1 MLLRTKLRNFIK
13 VVADEAEQNPEFAE
27 RLHAVLDTASTTLAV
42 KNSSKSGRGNIR
54 GQRPANRRPAA
65 VLDPVSLATQGEE
78 ILRQELATLTLEQ
91 LKDIVAEYGMDR
103 ERLVMKWKK
112 PQRVVE
118 RIVEISISR
127 AHKGDA
133 FRS

>member
-13 VVADEAEQNPEFAE
+13 VVADEAEQNPEFAK
-27 RLHAVLDTASTTLAV
+27 RLQAVLDTVSTTHTV
-42 KNSSKSGRGNIR
+42 KKSSKSGGANTK
-54 GQRPANRRPAA
+54 GQRPANRRPPA
-65 VLDPVSLATQGEE
+65 VLDPVSFATQGED
-78 ILRQELATLTLEQ
+78 ILRHELATLTLEQ

-112 PQRVVE
+112 PNRVIE
-118 RIVEISISR
+118 RIVEISTSR